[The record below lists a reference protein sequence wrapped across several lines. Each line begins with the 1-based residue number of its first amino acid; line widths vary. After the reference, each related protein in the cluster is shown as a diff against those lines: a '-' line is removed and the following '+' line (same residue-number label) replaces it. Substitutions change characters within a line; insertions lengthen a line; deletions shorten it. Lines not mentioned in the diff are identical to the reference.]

1 MPTPVKDIVS
11 KFESKAS
18 PTGSI
23 PSPTPARFLRHP
35 ARRESAPVPGPAG
48 RLKGGD
54 LFNNVE
60 SARDFTEG
68 RNSVDFGK
76 DTTSLSLGRDHNL
89 VARTTGATRRDSK
102 LFKDGFGQEL
112 AIPGERP
119 SSSSPATVPKS
130 RKEPLNWQPLSP
142 SSTRSSQETFG
153 TIIEH
158 AKARPSHRQSL
169 PSTNFRTN
177 LSQSV
182 YSSVPSYDFYDHEST
197 SATTIVPTSPFTPLS
212 KTSTTDIP
220 LMERSQKDKTEPP
233 AQATPIRH
241 FKHKPIP
248 AKDVFARKAGPLY
261 LPHLDAVL
269 SKISPPEFDPHSL
282 VSPLTNKGKD
292 KGKGK
297 ASSTDEDAMFPPL
310 QKLQGKTIEE
320 LQHNSGLLPFYAD
333 QNFILNSVIT
343 TFIGVLVCI

>member
-18 PTGSI
+18 LTGSI

-35 ARRESAPVPGPAG
+35 ARRDSAPTPGSAA
-48 RLKGGD
+48 RLKAED
-54 LFNNVE
+54 PFNNVE
-60 SARDFTEG
+60 SSEKFTESG
-68 RNSVDFGK
+68 NSVDFGR
-76 DTTSLSLGRDHNL
+76 DTTSLSSRRNDNP
-89 VARTTGATRRDSK
+89 VARSIGATRRDRK

-112 AIPGERP
+112 AVLGDRP

-158 AKARPSHRQSL
+158 TKARPSHRQSL
-169 PSTNFRTN
+169 PPPNSRTN
-177 LSQSV
+177 VLQSV
-182 YSSVPSYDFYDHEST
+182 YSSIPPYDFYDHESI

-212 KTSTTDIP
+212 KTSTIDIP
-220 LMERSQKDKTEPP
+220 LLDRSQKDKIDPL
-233 AQATPIRH
+233 AQATTIRH

-248 AKDVFARKAGPLY
+248 AKEVFARKAGPLY
-261 LPHLDAVL
+261 LPHLDDLL

-282 VSPLTNKGKD
+282 VSPLSNKRKD

-297 ASSTDEDAMFPPL
+297 ASSPGEDAMFPPL
-310 QKLQGKTIEE
+310 QKLKGKTLEE
-320 LQHNSGLLPFYAD
+320 LHHNSGLPPLYTD
-333 QNFILNSVIT
+333 KNLILNSVIT